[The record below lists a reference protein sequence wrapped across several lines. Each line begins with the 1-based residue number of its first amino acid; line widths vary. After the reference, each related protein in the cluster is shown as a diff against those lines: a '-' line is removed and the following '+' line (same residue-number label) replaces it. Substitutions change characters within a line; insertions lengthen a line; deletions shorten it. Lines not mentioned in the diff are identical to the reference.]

1 MPKLIKK
8 YQLGNQFA
16 QEKSSGYPN
25 TGNTGASEMGVQSAI
40 GDLSK
45 ASQFIKNTIGGSTA
59 LDNILPEKQTG
70 AISLGDLS
78 IFNKGNIFSSIG
90 GGLSNI
96 GKGLFK
102 NMGGTSGLISL
113 GGDIANSLLPEATQS
128 KGLGIAN
135 NILSMAEKIPVYGK
149 FATLAK
155 FGINAL
161 NSLGGHTIAS
171 LKNDQAVQETL
182 AGTGGGYGDFMDQW
196 DDAKKFAGK
205 RAGLFDGS
213 KYDDKVYEAN
223 RQMAILQGIIGRKRQ
238 DDLLTAQ
245 MEDRW
250 NERTMMDMNGGLGNV
265 SFGRLGLKIE
275 ILPKVHAILNRPK
288 VVDTLSELE
297 EVQEFKEGGKMNVI
311 PEGSLH
317 ARLHHMEN
325 AEGLTKKGIPVVSI
339 AEGGELEQQAEIE
352 LNEIIFN
359 LEVTT
364 ELEKL
369 MQDGSDNAAIEAGK
383 LLVKE
388 IFENTDDRT
397 GLIKQLEPGKKEPTT
412 EDIVKNHQVFKEG
425 GIIER
430 INNLSPEQIEK
441 LTKFLNE
448 V

>member
-1 MPKLIKK
+1 MRKLVKR
-8 YQLGNQFA
+8 YQ
-16 QEKSSGYPN
+16 
-25 TGNTGASEMGVQSAI
+25 
-40 GDLSK
+40 D
-45 ASQFIKNTIGGSTA
+45 
-59 LDNILPEKQTG
+59 
-70 AISLGDLS
+70 
-78 IFNKGNIFSSIG
+78 G
-90 GGLSNI
+90 GGLLEKVGKVQFTGNKVFDKVKNDVLKMKKIPVGDSLT
-96 GKGLFK
+96 GKGSIFK
-102 NMGGTSGLISL
+102 NIYSGLGGTQGIMQL
-113 GGDIANSLLPEATQS
+113 GGNVLNSILPEATQS
-128 KGLGIAN
+128 SGLQIAN
-135 NILSMAEKIPVYGK
+135 SVLGMAENIPVYGK
-149 FATLAK
+149 FATMAK
-155 FGINAL
+155 LGLNAL

-171 LKNDQAVQETL
+171 LKNDQIAKDTL
-182 AGTGGGYGDFMDQW
+182 ANTDGGYGQVMADWNQ
-196 DDAKKFAGK
+196 ASKYSGK
-205 RAGLFDGS
+205 RAGLFDGH
-213 KYDDKVYEAN
+213 KYDRMVWDAN
-223 RQMAILQGIIGRKRQ
+223 RQMSVMSGIIDKKQQ
-238 DDLLTAQ
+238 DDLLAAQ
-245 MEDRW
+245 MGDRW
-250 NERTMMDMNGGLGNV
+250 NERTMLDLNGGPGNI

-275 ILPKVHAILNRPK
+275 ILPKVHAILNAPK
-288 VVDTLSELE
+288 VVDTLSEFE

-369 MQDGSDNAAIEAGK
+369 MKDGSDNAAIEAGK

-397 GLIKQLEPGKKEPTT
+397 GLIKDLEPEKKKSTT

-430 INNLSPEQIEK
+430 INNLSPEQLEK